1 MPLVVS
7 VCATRSYFYFR
18 LTARTAN
25 GTGRDK
31 TGSLISGCGVATWLS
46 LRHLREVLRIGL
58 FGDLGWRR
66 SVVSGDDFKF
76 GSAQPSLAELRRSTD
91 EQLMLQL
98 NDGVNDALAVLFE
111 RYQHLVFSIALK
123 IVRDRG
129 EAEDL
134 TQNVFLEI
142 YRSVA
147 QFDPAKGT
155 LKVWLL
161 QFAYHR
167 AFNRK
172 KHLNAR
178 KFYDQESTEDIE
190 RFSQGVTSGKYAPAE
205 LQRLLHQGLASLS
218 RSQKRVIELASYD
231 GLSMKEIADKTGNS
245 LSNVRHH
252 YYRGLLK
259 LRSFVTRP
267 MNSSGML
274 GNDD

>member
-1 MPLVVS
+1 VLCPAIDS
-7 VCATRSYFYFR
+7 KSGA
-18 LTARTAN
+18 AR
-25 GTGRDK
+25 
-31 TGSLISGCGVATWLS
+31 
-46 LRHLREVLRIGL
+46 
-58 FGDLGWRR
+58 
-66 SVVSGDDFKF
+66 
-76 GSAQPSLAELRRSTD
+76 PSLAELRRSTD
-91 EQLMLQL
+91 DQLMVQL
-98 NDGVNDALAVLFE
+98 AGGVDDALAVLFE
-111 RYQHLVFSIALK
+111 RYQRLVFSIALK

-129 EAEDL
+129 EAEDV

-172 KHLNAR
+172 KHLNTM
-178 KFYDQESTEDIE
+178 KFYDQETIEDVDRVSHGE
-190 RFSQGVTSGKYAPAE
+190 FVTSGRYAPAE
-205 LQRLLHQGLASLS
+205 LQRLLHQGLASLN

-252 YYRGLLK
+252 YYRGLQK
-259 LRSFVTRP
+259 LRSFLTQPREFERNVRQ
-267 MNSSGML
+267 
-274 GNDD
+274 

>member
-1 MPLVVS
+1 M
-7 VCATRSYFYFR
+7 A
-18 LTARTAN
+18 
-25 GTGRDK
+25 
-31 TGSLISGCGVATWLS
+31 
-46 LRHLREVLRIGL
+46 H
-58 FGDLGWRR
+58 
-66 SVVSGDDFKF
+66 
-76 GSAQPSLAELRRSTD
+76 
-91 EQLMLQL
+91 L

-129 EAEDL
+129 EAEDV
-134 TQNVFLEI
+134 TQTVFLEI

-172 KHLNAR
+172 KHLNTR
-178 KFYDQESTEDIE
+178 SFYDQESTEDID
-190 RFSQGVTSGKYAPAE
+190 RFSQGGFVTSGRYAPAE
-205 LQRLLHQGLASLS
+205 LQRLLNQGLASLS

-252 YYRGLLK
+252 YYRGLQK
-259 LRSFVTRP
+259 LRSFMTRP
-267 MNSSGML
+267 HGFEENRQR
-274 GNDD
+274 